1 MTSNYISVNLL
12 ARGKV
17 YDAKIEQGC
26 SFENNGS
33 IYRADESGKL
43 KIYEKIKGEWRTADE
58 IRMTNYQL
66 RTFKAVANGVSEEG
80 DNIVLSKADLKKA
93 IKNYKKG
100 SFIKAVSE
108 FLQLGYKADKAKLYS
123 KYNTI
128 STHVTNGHGS
138 ESNMLFGFG
147 SKTSAVEMSQIANKT
162 VIKPEQLGKIR
173 KTTDG
178 GVYWVSHKDILYRMP
193 RQFTVSENSQNGI
206 SIANKCA
213 VSYSRLK
220 QTNPTIDFSKNL
232 PVGSKVKIPGK
243 YFVKSGAVNSF
254 EDVVKVTGL
263 DKHYIKDILIGIEGR
278 HSKPDLRAY
287 YDGVADEK
295 HPKGYLTIGF
305 GHTSKINGKALSENT
320 KITKSQAYELLA
332 QDILDAKIDAIVYMG
347 KENFENAPKSLQT
360 GIIDIVFNKGVEPFD
375 RNFSLTSLLKSDLER
390 KDYVSAAV
398 DTILGT
404 GCKGLKK
411 RNIYR
416 AIMSMSDLSAEN
428 KKSALA
434 KMKPI
439 YEETIKSYD
448 GADKRFL
455 QRAWKNA
462 LKGKTHGF
470 FTLRMAKA
478 FI

>member
-1 MTSNYISVNLL
+1 M
-12 ARGKV
+12 
-17 YDAKIEQGC
+17 
-26 SFENNGS
+26 
-33 IYRADESGKL
+33 
-43 KIYEKIKGEWRTADE
+43 
-58 IRMTNYQL
+58 
-66 RTFKAVANGVSEEG
+66 
-80 DNIVLSKADLKKA
+80 
-93 IKNYKKG
+93 
-100 SFIKAVSE
+100 
-108 FLQLGYKADKAKLYS
+108 
-123 KYNTI
+123 
-128 STHVTNGHGS
+128 
-138 ESNMLFGFG
+138 
-147 SKTSAVEMSQIANKT
+147 
-162 VIKPEQLGKIR
+162 
-173 KTTDG
+173 
-178 GVYWVSHKDILYRMP
+178 
-193 RQFTVSENSQNGI
+193 
-206 SIANKCA
+206 
-213 VSYSRLK
+213 
-220 QTNPTIDFSKNL
+220 
-232 PVGSKVKIPGK
+232 
-243 YFVKSGAVNSF
+243 
-254 EDVVKVTGL
+254 
-263 DKHYIKDILIGIEGR
+263 
-278 HSKPDLRAY
+278 
-287 YDGVADEK
+287 ADEK

-347 KENFENAPKSLQT
+347 KENFENAPKSVQT

-439 YEETIKSYD
+439 YEETIKLYD

-462 LKGKTHGF
+462 LNGKTHGF